1 MHDLWC
7 KDAGDMHSKIL
18 ADRVWELKETEK
30 GVEVMCRELKELY
43 SEGIQNG
50 ELKKAKETAISMV
63 TDGMK
68 IDKIAKY
75 LKVSTE
81 TVQEWIDE
89 NLSMIH

>member
-1 MHDLWC
+1 
-7 KDAGDMHSKIL
+7 
-18 ADRVWELKETEK
+18 
-30 GVEVMCRELKELY
+30 
-43 SEGIQNG
+43 
-50 ELKKAKETAISMV
+50 MV